1 MKIKILGIIV
11 CILLLTSVITAVGQT
26 TIEKKQNKGSNILDD
41 DVPIWNVGDS
51 WTYTIDDFTFDY
63 EGGGQKIFFDGSIDD
78 FTWTVADTGGST
90 YKVDFTGKLNCNY
103 EIYLSSSSGTI
114 YVTGNIKN
122 TLTRMDGTLVFTK
135 SNLQL
140 QDMSAEIKGITAAKI
155 YPIPIPL
162 PIPFKATVEGD
173 LSTEFPLFDF
183 PLSSNKFW
191 TLPDMDIIMSIHA
204 GGIFGIINIPITF
217 STHYSWMPLAFH
229 CKNKQDV
236 SVEAGTFNAWEI
248 ESTFFD
254 LFRYYYAPEVGN
266 IIKIDAT
273 MPNGD
278 IHGEL
283 KSTNYV

>member
-273 MPNGD
+273 IPNGD

>member
-1 MKIKILGIIV
+1 MKIKIPGIIV
-11 CILLLTSVITAVGQT
+11 CMLLLTSVITAVGQT

>member
-1 MKIKILGIIV
+1 MKIKIFGIIV
-11 CILLLTSVITAVGQT
+11 IIILLISVISAVGQNT
-26 TIEKKQNKGSNILDD
+26 VEKKQNMGQTFIDD

-63 EGGGQKIFFDGSIDD
+63 EEGGQKMFFDGNIDD
-78 FTWTVADTGGST
+78 FTWTVADTSGST
-90 YKVDFTGKLNCNY
+90 YIVDFTAELSCIF
-103 EIYLSSSSGTI
+103 EVYLSSSSITF
-114 YVTGNIKN
+114 YATGNIKN
-122 TLTRMDGTLVFTK
+122 TLTRMTGTLTFTK

-140 QDMSAEIKGITAAKI
+140 QDMSAEIIGIVSAKI
-155 YPIPIPL
+155 SPIPIALPL
-162 PIPFKATVEGD
+162 PFKATLNVD
-173 LSTEFPLFDF
+173 LTTEFPLFDF

-191 TLPDMDIIMSIHA
+191 DLPNMDIVVNVHA
-204 GGIFGIINIPITF
+204 GGIFGLISIPITF
-217 STHYSWMPLAFH
+217 TTHYSWIPIAFH
-229 CKNKQDV
+229 CKNKQDI

-254 LFRYYYAPEVGN
+254 MFQYYYAPEVGN

-278 IHGEL
+278 IQGEL

>member
-11 CILLLTSVITAVGQT
+11 CMLLLTSVITAVGQT